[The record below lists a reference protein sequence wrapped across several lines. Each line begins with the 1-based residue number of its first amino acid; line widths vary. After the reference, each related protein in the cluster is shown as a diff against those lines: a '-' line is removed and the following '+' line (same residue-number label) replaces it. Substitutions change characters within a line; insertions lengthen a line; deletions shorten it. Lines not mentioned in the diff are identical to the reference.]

1 METWNKKN
9 ILFISVSS
17 VIIIL
22 LIIAIVMINMIHDP
36 YSKHIQK
43 QTQLRQTL
51 LSSNKMQY
59 DHYFYPYYGEKT
71 YYVMK
76 VKQDHKKKLVAFNEK
91 KKLVG
96 TYEGQYVGVST
107 IKEKI
112 LNKEHQQVKDV
123 QICFEDDKFMY
134 YVKYQNADHLYYY
147 FYSLEG
153 DFVKS
158 YNL

>member
-1 METWNKKN
+1 MDTKNKKHY
-9 ILFISVSS
+9 LFIGVSTV
-17 VIIIL
+17 VIVFL
-22 LIIAIVMINMIHDP
+22 IVMIILINMVHTP
-36 YSKHIQK
+36 YSKHQ
-43 QTQLRQTL
+43 QQGQSLRNEL

-71 YYVMK
+71 YYIMK
-76 VKQDHKKKLVAFNEK
+76 VKQDGKKKLVAFDEK

-96 TYEGQYVGVST
+96 SYEGNYMSDAR
-107 IKEKI
+107 IKEKVK
-112 LNKEHQQVKDV
+112 KEHHEVKAV
-123 QICFEDDKFMY
+123 HICYEDDKFMY
-134 YVKYQNADHLYYY
+134 YAKYQNKNHLYYY